1 MTKRYLKNGFSVVEI
16 VLVVAV
22 VAIIGA
28 LGVVGY
34 NQWKAANTTT
44 DTSGV
49 TESQDSAADI
59 AVPAVTTSED
69 LDTATKTL
77 DDIDL
82 AEDSSDLDE
91 IDADATGF

>member
-1 MTKRYLKNGFSVVEI
+1 MTSRYSKKGFSVVEI
-16 VLVVAV
+16 IIVVAV
-22 VAIIGA
+22 VAIVGV

-34 NQWKAANTTT
+34 NQWQAANKTT

-49 TESQDSAADI
+49 VETQNAAADI
-59 AVPAVTTSED
+59 AVPAVTTAED

-91 IDADATGF
+91 IDAEATGF